1 MNAPCK
7 NCPERHTLCHSDCVK
22 YIAFREERDRINRE
36 KDRDNRVYRNHRRWT
51 PRRFNGDQ

>member
-36 KDRDNRVYRNHRRWT
+36 KDRDNRVYRNH
-51 PRRFNGDQ
+51 